1 MGWAKNL
8 KRNHNLKMVTYWPK
22 KKKSYRYTSARSIQ
36 AAIRGFLG
44 RIRAAR
50 RRDDREIENFIAR
63 GREAAAR
70 ATNERADYPRYS
82 PAGPPAAGGS
92 EGRLYPRVP
101 GRRGPPPG
109 HPNMRLRMPR

>member
-1 MGWAKNL
+1 
-8 KRNHNLKMVTYWPK
+8 MVTYWPK

-70 ATNERADYPRYS
+70 ATNERADYPPY
-82 PAGPPAAGGS
+82 
-92 EGRLYPRVP
+92 
-101 GRRGPPPG
+101 
-109 HPNMRLRMPR
+109 